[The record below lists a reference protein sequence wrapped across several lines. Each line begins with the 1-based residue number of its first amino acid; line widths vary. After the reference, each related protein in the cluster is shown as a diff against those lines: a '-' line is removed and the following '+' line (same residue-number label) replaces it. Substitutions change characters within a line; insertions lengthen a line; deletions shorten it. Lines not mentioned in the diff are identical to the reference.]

1 MNSRNHIMFGTV
13 GSWMYKHLLG
23 VTPLAPGFGSVR
35 VQPSGVLCVGC
46 NLTSASGAVHTPY
59 GPVVVRWLKSAA
71 GPPVVTLNVTIPLGA
86 TATVGVPAAP
96 GASVSE
102 GGRVAW
108 RGGAFVPGVRGIAS
122 AAAVPGIEPRVDF
135 RVGSGTYI
143 FVSGPG
149 GF

>member
-1 MNSRNHIMFGTV
+1 M
-13 GSWMYKHLLG
+13 
-23 VTPLAPGFGSVR
+23 
-35 VQPSGVLCVGC
+35 
-46 NLTSASGAVHTPY
+46 HTPY
-59 GPVVVRWLKSAA
+59 GLVVVRWLKSAA
-71 GPPVVTLNVTIPLGA
+71 DPPAVTLNATIPLGA
-86 TATVGVPAAP
+86 TATVGVPAAL
-96 GASVSE
+96 GATVSE
-102 GGRVAW
+102 GGLVTW